1 MGCKQTREAT
11 LTTSLGLFDGDTV
24 NQFSKL
30 SESDLNASTNNQDA
44 ASPTQKSANPFSKTN
59 PFHVPHKISLP
70 FQDPLNFKTSQK
82 GISVN
87 KYQNLEQHQMI
98 SLTEELKVSS
108 GSAYRPPRAEYKKFQ
123 SIPDQSKIQSP
134 RYLDNDSDES
144 SDAEQESSSRRIS
157 SLRDRLDSMG
167 NFNLRTGSWD
177 NKSPSSPSGANKIT
191 IANLHNEPKMAVPQ
205 DVDSGTENSGT
216 DPYGENTKLKFS
228 PLMKQRLPSEKN
240 NVAVQFQFRQ
250 VKHAAIYMPDDTTFA
265 ELSKLAGEI
274 FGVSNFVMAVTF
286 PRSLAISEK
295 QLVSTLAE
303 LGLTYKVTIVC
314 SLTSTLID
322 ASRNHE
328 EMYVEEEKDSP
339 RATPYHRQTLSIP
352 DHRTD
357 DNNFEEPSRRN
368 PGARRNSDPLGKISP
383 MFLCCIVNSYDLTYP
398 KTEVE
403 RVNARLM
410 VGICVAIE
418 VVLLL
423 RKNPALALKEI
434 RPRIASKYKSEDF
447 RSMVK
452 RAFSRLKG
460 LDIDTVVGRSS
471 CTWLAFR
478 NQPHRINRHITKAEK
493 LFQSEDPWDLASIYS
508 SGKVTVL
515 YRHQRTS
522 KSRPNSRFL
531 VLNQCPLFSVEI
543 SEYKAF
549 WARECLLRENIK
561 PIVNYSPD
569 DFHCHALSFRRM
581 K

>member
-1 MGCKQTREAT
+1 
-11 LTTSLGLFDGDTV
+11 
-24 NQFSKL
+24 
-30 SESDLNASTNNQDA
+30 
-44 ASPTQKSANPFSKTN
+44 
-59 PFHVPHKISLP
+59 LP
-70 FQDPLNFKTSQK
+70 FQDPLNFKTSKK

-87 KYQNLEQHQMI
+87 KYQNLEQHQMT
-98 SLTEELKVSS
+98 SLTEEMKVPSDFAWRPSS
-108 GSAYRPPRAEYKKFQ
+108 SEYKKLQ
-123 SIPDQSKIQSP
+123 DVPDQSKIQFP
-134 RYLDNDSDES
+134 KYLDNGSEES
-144 SDAEQESSSRRIS
+144 SDAEQESSSQRIS

-167 NFNLRTGSWD
+167 NFNLIAGRWD
-177 NKSPSSPSGANKIT
+177 DKSASCQNNIT
-191 IANLHNEPKMAVPQ
+191 IATLHNEPQMAIPL
-205 DVDSGTENSGT
+205 DVDSGTENSGN
-216 DPYGENTKLKFS
+216 DPYGENTMSKVSSF
-228 PLMKQRLPSEKN
+228 MKQQPPSEKN
-240 NVAVQFQFRQ
+240 NVAVQFQFRL
-250 VKHAAIYMPDDTTFA
+250 VKHAAIYIADDTSFA

-274 FGVSNFVMAVTF
+274 FGISNFVMAVTF
-286 PRSLAISEK
+286 PRSLAISKK
-295 QLVSTLAE
+295 QLDSTLAE

-314 SLTSTLID
+314 SVTSTLID
-322 ASRNHE
+322 ASMNHE
-328 EMYVEEEKDSP
+328 EMWLDEEKDSP

-357 DNNFEEPSRRN
+357 GSALEEPSAIVA
-368 PGARRNSDPLGKISP
+368 GARRNSDPLGKISP
-383 MFLCCIVNSYDLTYP
+383 MFLCCIVNSYDLTNP
-398 KTEVE
+398 KTEIE

-434 RPRIASKYKSEDF
+434 RPRIATNYKSEDF
-447 RSMVK
+447 RSLVK
-452 RAFSRLKG
+452 RAFSNLKG

-478 NQPHRINRHITKAEK
+478 NQPHRINRHITRAEK
-493 LFQSEDPWDLASIYS
+493 LFVSEDPWDLASIYS

-522 KSRPNSRFL
+522 KSRPNNRLL

-581 K
+581 RK